1 MESDTNMTTE
11 CNTRLVKVG
20 SLKAANS
27 VNVELDRRALYT
39 VGQVIE
45 MAGFAVPEIV
55 RVESGVISATDLL
68 PDSVRMIAIGLTNV
82 KAGAWN
88 DDDDYEDDDDD
99 DEDDENDY
107 EYGEISPI
115 QSPQSTP
122 DIPAEHRRCIKVG
135 SLKAANSITISLDKR
150 KLYTIGQVIEMA
162 GFAVPEI
169 VRVETG
175 AIESGSLLP
184 DSVRMIAI
192 GLTNVKAG
200 SR

>member
-11 CNTRLVKVG
+11 CNTRIVKVG

-45 MAGFAVPEIV
+45 MAGFAVPEMV

-68 PDSVRMIAIGLTNV
+68 PDTVRTIAIGLTNV

-88 DDDDYEDDDDD
+88 DDDD

-135 SLKAANSITISLDKR
+135 SLKAANSITVSLDKR